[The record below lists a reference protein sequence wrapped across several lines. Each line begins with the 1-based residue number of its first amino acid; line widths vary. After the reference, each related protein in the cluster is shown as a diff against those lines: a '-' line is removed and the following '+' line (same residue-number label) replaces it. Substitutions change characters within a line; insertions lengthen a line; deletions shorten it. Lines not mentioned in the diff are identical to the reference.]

1 MKLTIKGT
9 LPGLNDYIQA
19 ERTNKYVAAQ
29 MKNQYQGVIM
39 TYIKKCL
46 GNWKPKTPVWMHYTW
61 YEKDRRRDKDNIS
74 FARKFIQDALVKA
87 GTIPNDGWKEI
98 EGFDDAFF
106 VDAKNPRIEVEI
118 VEHVKLEQTQP
129 KQPL

>member
-1 MKLTIKGT
+1 MKLVIKGS

-29 MKNQYQGVIM
+29 MKNRYQGVIT

-46 GNWKPKTPVWMHYTW
+46 GKWKPKTPVWMHYTW

-74 FARKFIQDALVKA
+74 FARKFIQDAQVKA
-87 GTIPNDGWKEI
+87 GTIPNDGWNEV
-98 EGFDDAFF
+98 EGFDDLVL
-106 VDAKNPRIEVEI
+106 VDKENPRIEVEI
-118 VEHVKLEQTQP
+118 VEYER
-129 KQPL
+129 